1 MAKIYYPPTVGG
13 IIGTVN
19 GGVYYRSNNTKFG
32 YLRSWKYPKLTAN
45 NTEKGLWMKNARGFW
60 QNAAAGYKT
69 DFTAYGQ
76 LYQNLPYSGEPYRS
90 RTASGFAI
98 FFKALTAW
106 AEDLGT
112 VDLASLTQEDFELA
126 GNKMSSVVT
135 CVQNGY
141 IPVVEGYEEFDFPYP
156 FLAPGP

>member
-1 MAKIYYPPTVGG
+1 MAKIFYPATVGG

-19 GGVYYRSNNTKFG
+19 GGVYYRSNSTKFG
-32 YLRSWKYPKLTAN
+32 YLRSWKYPRLTAN

-60 QNAAAGYKT
+60 QNAAALYRA

-106 AEDLGT
+106 AESMGT
-112 VDLASLTQEDFELA
+112 VDLATLTQEDFALGALTMETLA
-126 GNKMSSVVT
+126 DCVT
-135 CVQNGY
+135 NGY
-141 IPVVEGYEEFDFPYP
+141 LPVVDGWEDFDAPYP
-156 FLAPGP
+156 MT

>member
-1 MAKIYYPPTVGG
+1 MAKIFYPATVGG

-32 YLRSWKYPKLTAN
+32 YMRSWKYPKLTDN
-45 NTEKGLWMKNARGFW
+45 NTEKGAWMKNARGFW
-60 QNAAAGYKT
+60 QNANALYKANFKT
-69 DFTAYGQ
+69 YGQ

-112 VDLASLTQEDFELA
+112 VELATLTQED
-126 GNKMSSVVT
+126 
-135 CVQNGY
+135 
-141 IPVVEGYEEFDFPYP
+141 
-156 FLAPGP
+156 

>member
-19 GGVYYRSNNTKFG
+19 SGVYYRSNNTKFG
-32 YLRSWKYPKLTAN
+32 YLRSWKYPRLTDN
-45 NTEKGLWMKNARGFW
+45 NTEKGLWMKSARGIW
-60 QNAAAGYKT
+60 QNASAGYRT
-69 DFTAYGQ
+69 DFKDYGQ

-106 AEDLGT
+106 AEAVGT
-112 VDLASLTQEDFELA
+112 VDLALLTQEDFDLA
-126 GNKMSSVVT
+126 GVQMDT
-135 CVQNGY
+135 LADCVINGFL
-141 IPVVEGYEEFDFPYP
+141 PVVDGYEAFDTAYST
-156 FLAPGP
+156 G